1 MFGKSV
7 VAKTGQSWKLVVAIV
22 LMVVGSFAPL
32 WEGFGINWTVGTIL
46 VIVGYAFGIWFIVC
60 PGCGIA
66 ATRTVKSAFA
76 EPTTTTEPPAPAW
89 PPRWGT
95 TGWAWR
101 AVRTGRVS
109 CP

>member
-32 WEGFGINWTVGTIL
+32 WEGFGINWTAGTIL

-60 PGCGIA
+60 PGCGNRWIWSA
-66 ATRTVKSAFA
+66 ALDATLYGPLFKGSAC
-76 EPTTTTEPPAPAW
+76 PACKRDFDG
-89 PPRWGT
+89 PR
-95 TGWAWR
+95 
-101 AVRTGRVS
+101 
-109 CP
+109 